1 MSLRPRK
8 FQTKTKMLLMSLDT
22 MKYRWR
28 RLVKRYISPIVSSS
42 PTTEMAINTAI
53 SPAGPTVESTDLKA
67 KYFVSRK
74 LQVMPTAKEQAAAG
88 K

>member
-1 MSLRPRK
+1 MRPRK

-28 RLVKRYISPIVSSS
+28 RLVKRYISPIVSSR

-53 SPAGPTVESTDLKA
+53 SAAGPTVESTDLKA
-67 KYFVSRK
+67 KGIRN
-74 LQVMPTAKEQAAAG
+74 P
-88 K
+88 